1 VFEKDRN
8 YQHSNCYELFY
19 DKNVDP
25 KIDSSISKKQNN
37 YLLKE
42 IEFKSDKDEY
52 MQFLFS
58 AIVGFP
64 LQRKLIFYSLRNHI
78 NE

>member
-1 VFEKDRN
+1 MLYKKSIFVV
-8 YQHSNCYELFY
+8 Y

-58 AIVGFP
+58 VIVIVWRAALTDSLFRWSLLAI
-64 LQRKLIFYSLRNHI
+64 IFS
-78 NE
+78 